1 MRNKK
6 KYLNK
11 SGFTLIEVMASLA
24 IFTILAMGSLG
35 AVLALQQSVK
45 VAREKIELT
54 SLVSADLEIVRNLP
68 YAQVGTVNG
77 NPTGSLPDLTN
88 PKSISIESRTYRVYY
103 EVTYFDDP
111 ADGTALLGTDQSPA
125 DYKQVKMFIQKA
137 DGGTPT
143 TILTN
148 VSPKGLEGVQNA
160 GALLLKVMNAQG
172 QPVSGASIHISN
184 SVLSPN
190 IVLDRISD
198 GDGSWLEVGLPP
210 STNGYHITVTKTG
223 YSSDQTYPITVQN
236 PNPIKPDATVLV
248 GQVTQ
253 VSFAIDLLANLTIKT
268 LNQKCQ
274 NVNGVGVNVSGSK
287 LIGTNPNVLKF
298 DQNFSSVQGLIS
310 LTNIEW
316 DTYKPQLLAGQ
327 DLMVFGTSPI
337 QQIDVLPGTSQ
348 VFTLI
353 VGAQTTNSILVIVK
367 DAATGAALE
376 GAQVHLQKGGSTPQ
390 DYYAITG
397 GSVWSQS
404 NWTGG
409 SGQVEYSSTD
419 KYLSDDGQVDI
430 NSVPT
435 GLRLKKISGR
445 YVESG
450 LLESSTFD
458 TGTDATNFTTLTWL
472 PNSQSVG
479 TSLKFQL
486 ASNNDNST
494 WDYVGP
500 DGTASSYYTIS
511 GTNISSVHD
520 NNQYVRYKAYLST
533 ADDKITPV
541 LTTLNVNYVAGCF
554 SPGQSMFSSLTSG
567 NNYDLDV
574 SLAGYQTYSI
584 NSMTIDGNQ
593 LLEVELSR

>member
-6 KYLNK
+6 HYSNK
-11 SGFTLIEVMASLA
+11 SGFTIIEVMASLA

-54 SLVSADLEIVRNLP
+54 SLVAAELEIVRNLP
-68 YAQVGTVNG
+68 YIQVGTVNG

-88 PKSISIESRTYRVYY
+88 FKTIVIESRSYKVYY

-111 ADGTALLGTDQSPA
+111 ADGTALLSTDPAPA

-137 DGGTPT
+137 DGSSPT

-160 GALLLKVMNAQG
+160 GALSLKVMNAQG

-184 SVLSPN
+184 TALSPN

-198 GDGSWLEVGLPP
+198 ASGDWIEVGLPP
-210 STNGYHITVTKTG
+210 SANGYHITVTKTG
-223 YSSDQTYPITVQN
+223 YSSDQTYPISAQN
-236 PNPIKPDATVLV
+236 PNPVKPDATVLV

-253 VSFAIDLLANLTIKT
+253 VSFAIDLLSNLTIKT

-298 DQNFSSVQGLIS
+298 NQNFSSTSGLITLS
-310 LTNIEW
+310 NIEW
-316 DTYKPQLLAGQ
+316 DTYTPALLAAQ
-327 DLMVFGTSPI
+327 DLMVYGTSPI

-353 VGAQTTNSILVIVK
+353 VGAGTTNSILVIVK

-376 GAQVHLQKGGSTPQ
+376 GAQVHLQKGGSQPQ
-390 DYYAITG
+390 DFYAITG
-397 GSVWSQS
+397 GSVWSQ
-404 NWTGG
+404 NDWTGG
-409 SGQVEYSSTD
+409 AGQADYTSTD
-419 KYLSDDGQVDI
+419 KYFTDDGQVDI

-435 GLRLKKISGR
+435 GLRLKKVTGQYVASGT
-445 YVESG
+445 
-450 LLESSTFD
+450 LESSTFD
-458 TGTDATNFTTLTWL
+458 TGTDATNFTTITWL
-472 PNSQSVG
+472 PNSQSTG

-494 WDYVGP
+494 WNYVGP
-500 DGTASSYYTIS
+500 DGTASTYYTVS
-511 GTNISSVHD
+511 GSNVSSAHD
-520 NNQYVRYKAYLST
+520 NNQYIRYKAYLST
-533 ADDKITPV
+533 TDDKNTPV
-541 LTTLNVNYVAGCF
+541 LTGLNLNYVAGCF

-574 SLAGYQTYSI
+574 SLSGYQTYTLDG
-584 NSMTIDGNQ
+584 MTIGGNQ
-593 LLEVELSR
+593 ILQVELSR